1 VGLKIDLH
9 VHTQYSPDSLTPL
22 EDVLFWARRH
32 ALDAVA
38 ITDHNTIEGA
48 LRLCEMARLP
58 IIVGEEIRTQ
68 QGEIIGLFLRR
79 AIPPDLSLHEAI
91 ERIREQN
98 GVVYVPHPVDRVRSS
113 AIGFN
118 ELIRIIDQVDAL
130 EVLNARV
137 TFSADNRLAYELA
150 GAYRLCRGAGSDA
163 HQGYEI
169 GQAFVEMPGSCDGA
183 SFLNNLTRS
192 QVGGRISSPLVH
204 VGSTYAKAAKELRSL
219 AALAK

>member
-1 VGLKIDLH
+1 LKVDLH
-9 VHTQYSPDSLTPL
+9 VHTQYSHDSLTPL

-68 QGEIIGLFLRR
+68 QGEIIALFLIHE
-79 AIPPDLSLHEAI
+79 IPPDLTLPETLG
-91 ERIREQN
+91 RIREQN
-98 GVVYVPHPVDRVRSS
+98 GIVYVPHPVDRVRSS

-150 GAYRLCRGAGSDA
+150 RAYRLARGAGSDA

-169 GQAFVEMPGSCDGA
+169 GQAFVEVPGPCNRA
-183 SFLNNLTRS
+183 SFLTNLARS
-192 QVGGRISSPLVH
+192 QVRGRISSPLVH

-219 AALAK
+219 ALFAK